1 MRASGWRE
9 FFEGA
14 LPESRVVTPATRH
27 TPTRSLG
34 GAETGRSAMNGND
47 GPFACAACKLVF
59 EHQNAAAHSC
69 KQCKLPVH
77 SWVACDMVWMPEEGE
92 YFCGKPCLEAYT
104 RATTPAACA
113 ARAPCRSASGSTRLW
128 SPRPRVA
135 LEAECRHDRIVRTA
149 TCKPCLLALVASAH
163 GAVRVLEQAVRAAG
177 GAGPWE

>member
-77 SWVACDMVWMPEEGE
+77 SRGWCAIWCGCQKKASTSVASP
-92 YFCGKPCLEAYT
+92 ASRRSQR
-104 RATTPAACA
+104 RAQRGRPAAPPAGRLACGA
-113 ARAPCRSASGSTRLW
+113 PGPGWRLMSARPH
-128 SPRPRVA
+128 RPH
-135 LEAECRHDRIVRTA
+135 RH
-149 TCKPCLLALVASAH
+149 TCKPCLAQSADAAFSTCSERTWC
-163 GAVRVLEQAVRAAG
+163 GART
-177 GAGPWE
+177 

>member
-1 MRASGWRE
+1 MRASRWRE
-9 FFEGA
+9 IFEGA

-77 SWVACDMVWMPEEGE
+77 SRGWCAIWCGCQKKASTSVASP
-92 YFCGKPCLEAYT
+92 ASRRSQR
-104 RATTPAACA
+104 RAQRGRPAAPPAGRLACG
-113 ARAPCRSASGSTRLW
+113 APGPGWRLKQNVGRQERT
-128 SPRPRVA
+128 SSRFSVYVA
-135 LEAECRHDRIVRTA
+135 LTYI
-149 TCKPCLLALVASAH
+149 PGGGLLTGFAMRSDPNVAF
-163 GAVRVLEQAVRAAG
+163 G
-177 GAGPWE
+177 

>member
-59 EHQNAAAHSC
+59 EHQNAAAHS

-77 SWVACDMVWMPEEGE
+77 SRGWCAQSWRTLSTPEDSALAILPPKTG
-92 YFCGKPCLEAYT
+92 FCMRRLERDSCPFLLILT
-104 RATTPAACA
+104 LLFRF
-113 ARAPCRSASGSTRLW
+113 
-128 SPRPRVA
+128 
-135 LEAECRHDRIVRTA
+135 
-149 TCKPCLLALVASAH
+149 CLLDLILPVPFPRTQPPGRIPHPASVSA
-163 GAVRVLEQAVRAAG
+163 
-177 GAGPWE
+177 